1 MSYAPD
7 KTIVRFMT
15 DTLRFSKKM
24 EKLGMKISAGSRRSL
39 NDASVADIERYK
51 NLRYEKR
58 KLDRR
63 KIDVLNKHIFP
74 SMANLTVF
82 LEYIAESY
90 RIGCGGYVNK
100 IFEEDL
106 EALFFAKSTVDKS
119 KSGAYIFRRFIDAI
133 CTFDI
138 NILYTETAYTK
149 ATYTETEDTTTKA
162 KTRPIGSFRLMLCDI
177 MQESINK
184 RLVAAGPFRFNDGLF
199 IDKTL
204 GPDMDR
210 ARAWTRMLAQEA
222 YEDLKFDKERRPA
235 LF

>member
-1 MSYAPD
+1 MLQFG
-7 KTIVRFMT
+7 KNMKEL
-15 DTLRFSKKM
+15 DT
-24 EKLGMKISAGSRRSL
+24 KISAAGGL
-39 NDASVADIERYK
+39 KDASPINIERYRK
-51 NLRYEKR
+51 LMTQKR
-58 KLDRR
+58 NLDRR
-63 KIDVLNKHIFP
+63 KVDVLSKYVFP
-74 SMANLTVF
+74 GMANLTVF

-90 RIGCGGYVNK
+90 RKGCGGYINK

-106 EALFFAKSTVDKS
+106 EALLFAKSTVDKS
-119 KSGAYIFRRFIDAI
+119 KKEAYIFWRLIDAI

-138 NILYTETAYTK
+138 NISQIENKDTK
-149 ATYTETEDTTTKA
+149 A
-162 KTRPIGSFRLMLCDI
+162 RPIGSFRLVLCDI

-184 RLVAAGPFRFNDGLF
+184 RLVAVGPFRFNDGLF

-222 YEDLKFDKERRPA
+222 YRDLKFDKEKRPA

>member
-1 MSYAPD
+1 MLRKGKNSNQSYAPA
-7 KTIVRFMT
+7 KATVNFMR
-15 DTLRFSKKM
+15 DVLQ
-24 EKLGMKISAGSRRSL
+24 LGKEIEGLEERLNAAGHSSL
-39 NDASVADIERYK
+39 NDASPDDIKTYRE
-51 NLRYEKR
+51 LMTQKR
-58 KLDRR
+58 NLDRR
-63 KIDVLNKHIFP
+63 KVDVLSKYIFP

-82 LEYIAESY
+82 IECIAESY
-90 RIGCGGYVNK
+90 RKGCGGYINK

-119 KSGAYIFRRFIDAI
+119 KKGTYIFKRLIDAI

-138 NILYTETAYTK
+138 NISQIETKDTK
-149 ATYTETEDTTTKA
+149 K
-162 KTRPIGSFRLMLCDI
+162 RPIGGFRLVLCDI

-184 RLVAAGPFRFNDGLF
+184 RLVAVGPFRFNDGLF

-222 YEDLKFDKERRPA
+222 YEDLKFHKEGRPA